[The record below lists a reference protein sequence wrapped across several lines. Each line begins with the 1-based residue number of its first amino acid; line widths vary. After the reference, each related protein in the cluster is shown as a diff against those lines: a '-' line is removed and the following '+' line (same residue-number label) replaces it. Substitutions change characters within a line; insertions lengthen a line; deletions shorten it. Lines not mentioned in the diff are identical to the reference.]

1 MRLNNTEI
9 NNLAVYTGVKTDAL
23 KKFINKYNL
32 DVAKL
37 NRDVMKYKRVRLDLV
52 TAVSG
57 YDNNETAQEL
67 VSIYRLDEGKRA
79 NEFFATIH
87 GKAIFNLLKRNGK
100 KFNRELVAKYLDG
113 LNTNDLKWA
122 RIMELIASNLG
133 LNNKAYTTFKE
144 QESAMLDAIERL
156 YQEYKHTN
164 EKVIITKMA
173 LNELVEKALVS
184 DMDTEREREHVKRMV
199 INIVQFEALLNH
211 VLNPLNNSVTI
222 NEGILDDTYSFE
234 VYSGRMKKFLDFL
247 ESRSTIKVHKVKKDG
262 HYLFLTLINSGR
274 FEEWAPVVKYY
285 KENIKI

>member
-9 NNLAVYTGVKTDAL
+9 NNLAVFTGVKTDAL

-57 YDNNETAQEL
+57 YDYNETAQEL
-67 VSIYRLDEGKRA
+67 VSNYRLDEGKRA
-79 NEFFATIH
+79 NEFFATSN
-87 GKAIFNLLKRNGK
+87 GYAIFNLLKRNGK
-100 KFNRELVAKYLDG
+100 VFNRELVAKYLDG

-122 RIMELIASNLG
+122 RIMDFIASNLG
-133 LNNKAYTTFKE
+133 LDYKVYSTFKE
-144 QESAMLDAIERL
+144 QESAMLDVIERL
-156 YQEYKHTN
+156 YQEYTQAC

-184 DMDTEREREHVKRMV
+184 DLEVEREREHLKRMV

-211 VLNPLNNSVTI
+211 ILNPLNKSVTI
-222 NEGILDDTYSFE
+222 NEGVLDDTYTFE
-234 VYSGRMKKFLDFL
+234 VPSSKLKNLIDFL
-247 ESRSTIKVHKVKKDG
+247 KLTPTISIDKIKKDG
-262 HYLFLTLINSGR
+262 NTLYVTLLNNGKV
-274 FEEWAPVVKYY
+274 EDWGPVLKFY
-285 KENIKI
+285 KGEIQQ